1 MYVPNRIPKH
11 KIFSKQNMEEIR
23 KEIDR
28 IDDMLCALFEKRMHL
43 AQEMAV
49 LKKEKHLPV
58 LDEKREAAVLE
69 KGIHCVSD
77 PELKDNCRVFLQCL
91 MTQSKAV
98 QEKWLSE
105 NG

>member
-1 MYVPNRIPKH
+1 
-11 KIFSKQNMEEIR
+11 MEEIR

-28 IDDMLCALFEKRMHL
+28 IDEMLCELFEKRMHL
-43 AQEMAV
+43 VQTIAA

-58 LDEKREAAVLE
+58 LDEKREAVVLE
-69 KGIHCVSD
+69 KGIQRISD
-77 PELKDNCRVFLQCL
+77 PELKENCRVFLQCL